1 MEVIS
6 KSNLLFSVSD
16 QSNSFV
22 IEYVGMG
29 YWKPLPL
36 ASPSIMV
43 SIKAL
48 LIISISFLQS
58 LYLKSI
64 FLPPTIAG
72 SSARSSGTVQSRVI
86 LENGAWVPHL
96 LGVFTP

>member
-1 MEVIS
+1 
-6 KSNLLFSVSD
+6 
-16 QSNSFV
+16 
-22 IEYVGMG
+22 MG

-43 SIKAL
+43 SMKARFT
-48 LIISISFLQS
+48 ISISFLQS

-64 FLPPTIAG
+64 SLPPTMAG
-72 SSARSSGTVQSRVI
+72 SSARSLGTVQSRVI
-86 LENGAWVPHL
+86 LEKGAWVPQR